1 MSKLTRQQILQQ
13 IAAIPAMERGKLSA
27 YTYKDRSPRAIP
39 HQKLQAWEDG
49 KNHTRFVAEDE
60 VPAVQ
65 AALDGYAQYQ
75 ELTREYADLVIAESR
90 KKTSWAQKKPI
101 PPQILLAQEEE
112 IQRVIAHSYSKP
124 QKETRSRS
132 NSRCLVTLRKLQDR
146 Q

>member
-13 IAAIPAMERGKLSA
+13 IAGIPTMERGKLSA

-49 KNHTRFVAEDE
+49 KNHTRFVPENE

-75 ELTREYADLVIAESR
+75 ELTREYADLVIG
-90 KKTSWAQKKPI
+90 
-101 PPQILLAQEEE
+101 
-112 IQRVIAHSYSKP
+112 
-124 QKETRSRS
+124 ETRQNIAGSKKNQSRRRS
-132 NSRCLVTLRKLQDR
+132 SSPKTRKSSE
-146 Q
+146 